1 MLKYEYKYIK
11 MQRNVYNMSVKN
23 TKTHKLKSKN

>member
-1 MLKYEYKYIK
+1 MLKYKYIK

-23 TKTHKLKSKN
+23 KKTHKLKNKN